1 MKFRLFHR
9 RSSDQPQP
17 KGPGSLTLYGGAQS
31 GNGGGFAVT
40 ATAANG
46 AVTLEQ
52 WHEWDRQ
59 VLANRVSP
67 SSLDLKPRR

>member
-9 RSSDQPQP
+9 THSPA
-17 KGPGSLTLYGGAQS
+17 KGPGSITLYGGAQS

-40 ATAANG
+40 ATG
-46 AVTLEQ
+46 AEGRVSLEE
-52 WHEWDRQ
+52 WHDRYSE

-67 SSLDLKPRR
+67 SSLDMKPRR